1 MPAPRA
7 TLLALSLLATSV
19 AFYQPRII
27 LSHSHRKPSIATP
40 QRSRPLF
47 AVATDATAKLRRAK
61 PLAPPPDDEDIPLPQ
76 TAIVLLLCCAIGA
89 VCALD
94 RVLMSVAILPMAE
107 QYSYSDSTKG
117 LIAAGFSIG
126 YCLGL
131 LPTGAAAAT
140 GSPKFVLLCGLL
152 VWSIAQAATPAAAA
166 IGVPS
171 LLAARAVMGCGEAA
185 AVPSLQAVAAR
196 FVPASRRS
204 LFWGCLC
211 ASLSSGTLAAYVIT
225 SPLIDENGWPF
236 VFEAFGALGLLLA
249 IVWSILGAD
258 APTRA
263 GTATTTKPAA
273 AASSSSSSL
282 ADVPWREISASKPVW
297 ALAAAHM
304 STNFF
309 MYFGLSWLPTY
320 FSYQFGLSTADA
332 SSASLYP
339 FAAGAIG
346 SLTAGALCDQLVAR
360 FNFTLTDARK
370 LMQTIGCGGPA
381 IAMFILCLLSAGVG
395 GLQLNRDEAES
406 LFIFG
411 VFFQTAS
418 AAGYG
423 CGAQDISTRLSSL
436 IYGSTSVLAVLAGA
450 SGQYFTGWLLEQNGR
465 DFTPMFALVVLVEL
479 AGLFAW
485 NAWWDSER
493 AFE

>member
-7 TLLALSLLATSV
+7 TLLALSLLATSTA
-19 AFYQPRII
+19 AFYQPPRII
-27 LSHSHRKPSIATP
+27 LNQPALSITSI
-40 QRSRPLF
+40 RSRPLF

-61 PLAPPPDDEDIPLPQ
+61 PLAPPPPDDEDIPLPQ

-282 ADVPWREISASKPVW
+282 TDVPWREISASKPVW

-309 MYFGLSWLPTY
+309 MYFGLS
-320 FSYQFGLSTADA
+320 
-332 SSASLYP
+332 
-339 FAAGAIG
+339 
-346 SLTAGALCDQLVAR
+346 
-360 FNFTLTDARK
+360 
-370 LMQTIGCGGPA
+370 
-381 IAMFILCLLSAGVG
+381 
-395 GLQLNRDEAES
+395 
-406 LFIFG
+406 
-411 VFFQTAS
+411 
-418 AAGYG
+418 
-423 CGAQDISTRLSSL
+423 
-436 IYGSTSVLAVLAGA
+436 
-450 SGQYFTGWLLEQNGR
+450 
-465 DFTPMFALVVLVEL
+465 
-479 AGLFAW
+479 
-485 NAWWDSER
+485 
-493 AFE
+493 

>member
-1 MPAPRA
+1 MAGDSAPVLIDWDGDADLDVVVGGRDGK
-7 TLLALSLLATSV
+7 LAYFQRQADGSLL
-19 AFYQPRII
+19 Q
-27 LSHSHRKPSIATP
+27 
-40 QRSRPLF
+40 
-47 AVATDATAKLRRAK
+47 
-61 PLAPPPDDEDIPLPQ
+61 
-76 TAIVLLLCCAIGA
+76 LLG
-89 VCALD
+89 
-94 RVLMSVAILPMAE
+94 
-107 QYSYSDSTKG
+107 SD
-117 LIAAGFSIG
+117 
-126 YCLGL
+126 
-131 LPTGAAAAT
+131 
-140 GSPKFVLLCGLL
+140 
-152 VWSIAQAATPAAAA
+152 
-166 IGVPS
+166 
-171 LLAARAVMGCGEAA
+171 
-185 AVPSLQAVAAR
+185 
-196 FVPASRRS
+196 
-204 LFWGCLC
+204 
-211 ASLSSGTLAAYVIT
+211 
-225 SPLIDENGWPF
+225 N
-236 VFEAFGALGLLLA
+236 
-249 IVWSILGAD
+249 
-258 APTRA
+258 
-263 GTATTTKPAA
+263 
-273 AASSSSSSL
+273 
-282 ADVPWREISASKPVW
+282 
-297 ALAAAHM
+297 
-304 STNFF
+304 
-309 MYFGLSWLPTY
+309 
-320 FSYQFGLSTADA
+320 
-332 SSASLYP
+332 P